1 MVVLERME
9 PKNSEE
15 RCDWEWVMDDSF
27 ARTLRASLFL
37 GVFVLESLDPI
48 GLSIAFSDFSAF
60 VGDLLRAKFKL
71 GTEDFPRRISMFSL
85 FSRSVAEY
93 VG

>member
-1 MVVLERME
+1 MVLERME
-9 PKNSEE
+9 LKNSEE
-15 RCDWEWVMDDSF
+15 RCEAEWVMEESF

-60 VGDLLRAKFKL
+60 VGDLLRENFKL
-71 GTEDFPRRISMFSL
+71 GTEDFPRRVSMFSL
-85 FSRSVAEY
+85 FSRSFAEY